1 MKVAVLFSGQI
12 RGESYKDNIWWWK
25 THLPEADMFF
35 TSWDDNDF
43 DWIDHKFE
51 EPHIPYNSERYIHK
65 LWLKKLREIKK
76 EHGFVPPAKTGAE
89 PHRVLSYQIRKTGRD
104 RVKQHLA
111 HALAFE
117 KYCEDKDYDVVFRVR
132 YDLKYTEDFTREVLH
147 YMINLSYHQKTPV
160 SIGYMG
166 EYEGTKFNYIP
177 HIEAFGDVVICHRAD
192 MFKPQIVYDLVAS
205 KKLKSAEGGWWQI
218 LCEPFHVN
226 VYCASCAY
234 VKIERERWR

>member
-51 EPHIPYNSERYIHK
+51 EPHIPYNCERYIHK
-65 LWLKKLREIKK
+65 GWLRQLRELKK
-76 EHGFVPPAKTGAE
+76 EHGFVPPADDSPG
-89 PHRVLSYQIRKTGRD
+89 PRRVLEYRIRKTGRD

-132 YDLKYTEDFTREVLH
+132 YDMKYDKSFTKDILYH
-147 YMINLSYHQKTPV
+147 MINLSYHQKLPV

-166 EYEGTKFNYIP
+166 EYEGEKFN
-177 HIEAFGDVVICHRAD
+177 HIANISAWGDVVICHRAD
-192 MFKPQIVYDLVAS
+192 MFSPQFVYDMVAS
-205 KKLKSAEGGWWQI
+205 KQLKSAEGGWWQI
-218 LCEPFHVN
+218 LSEPYGVN
-226 VYCASCAY
+226 AYCASCAY
-234 VKIERERWR
+234 AWIEREKWR